1 MKSLNETLGEINT
14 VDDEIM
20 KEELQTQRRVVSDT
34 TELNIRTIETALFER
49 RKKTLY
55 SGTILYSDWEEK
67 EGTRSE
73 EKKVLIDPPPEMIP
87 EERIKEEILGEERI
101 VDSTIEGDRQNV
113 FFGKRTRLCSGRI
126 MQKKRRIVERRY
138 CQVFRDGTIKHTPW
152 EITSDI
158 ESSNVI
164 GTFGDGEQ
172 NSCIGIDGLVQMVN
186 VGSRLV
192 DGVKSLCENKSSL
205 QPYKQTYSQSN
216 SSNTLNSHYSSNS
229 DNSNNINGMTSNPNM
244 NCFNHSIHFNY
255 QGHF

>member
-1 MKSLNETLGEINT
+1 
-14 VDDEIM
+14 
-20 KEELQTQRRVVSDT
+20 
-34 TELNIRTIETALFER
+34 
-49 RKKTLY
+49 
-55 SGTILYSDWEEK
+55 
-67 EGTRSE
+67 
-73 EKKVLIDPPPEMIP
+73 
-87 EERIKEEILGEERI
+87 
-101 VDSTIEGDRQNV
+101 
-113 FFGKRTRLCSGRI
+113 

-186 VGSRLV
+186 MGSRLV

-205 QPYKQTYSQSN
+205 QPYKPTYSQSN
-216 SSNTLNSHYSSNS
+216 SSNS